1 MTKQTSKI
9 STPLTPKRCAVYCRV
24 SSDERLD
31 QSFNSIDAQRES
43 GLSFVISQRDEGWL
57 PVQDTYEDPGYSGGN
72 MERPGLKRL
81 LADIKA
87 GKVDMVVV
95 YKIDRLSRS
104 LADFAKM
111 VEVFDK
117 HQVSFSSVTQQINSA
132 TSTGRLML
140 NMLLSFAQFEREVT
154 GERIRDKIAASKR
167 KGLWMGGP
175 VPLGYRV
182 ENRQLLID
190 PVEAETV
197 KWIYDAYACT
207 GSTTL
212 MVRQM
217 KEQGRLTKTGR
228 HFCKQSLYKVLHNR
242 VYLGLLPHKGQF
254 FAGAHQPLI
263 DQAQWDSVQKMKERD
278 QADKVQAIW
287 AKKARTDFLLRG
299 LVYSPEGDLY
309 LPMATQKKSG
319 KVYRYYVH
327 NRKMHSGASQS
338 AIPNQPA
345 EPVENAVTEQVLD
358 FLRSGTML
366 GKYWHRIQAINP
378 GIPEAQAVVL
388 ILQRTATIWDS
399 YFDPIKRNIIRSL
412 VERVTLHDDDTV
424 EINWRTEGWLSL
436 LETMKPGSVG
446 SEQLAMEMPT

>member
-1 MTKQTSKI
+1 MNMPM
-9 STPLTPKRCAVYCRV
+9 STPMPKRCAVYCRV

-43 GLSFVISQRDEGWL
+43 GLSFVMSQRAEGWT

-81 LADIKA
+81 MADIKA
-87 GKVDMVVV
+87 GRIDMVVV

-154 GERIRDKIAASKR
+154 GERIRDRIAASKR
-167 KGLWMGGP
+167 KGMWMGGC

-182 ENRQLLID
+182 ENRLLLID
-190 PVEAETV
+190 PEEAETV
-197 KWIYDAYACT
+197 NWIFDTYAST
-207 GSTTL
+207 GSTTQ
-212 MVRQM
+212 MVQQM
-217 KEQGRLTKTGR
+217 KEQNLLTKTGR
-228 HFCKQSLYKVLHNR
+228 HFYKQSLYKILQNR
-242 VYLGLLPHKGQF
+242 VYLGMLAHKGQY

-263 DQAQWDSVQKMKERD
+263 DQARW
-278 QADKVQAIW
+278 DKVQQLMVRTSEEKTQATW
-287 AKKARTDFLLRG
+287 SLKARTQFLLRG
-299 LVYSPEGDLY
+299 LIYSPGGDLY

-327 NRKMHSGASQS
+327 NRKMHEGASQS
-338 AIPNQPA
+338 NISNQPA
-345 EPVENAVTEQVLD
+345 EPVEQEVTRQVLD
-358 FLRSGTML
+358 FLRSGSML
-366 GKYWHRIQAINP
+366 NKYWHQIQTLNP
-378 GIPEAQAVVL
+378 GIPESQAVVL
-388 ILQRTATIWDS
+388 ILQRTAQIWDS
-399 YFDPIKRNIIRSL
+399 YFDQVKSHIIRSL
-412 VERVTLHDDDTV
+412 VERVTLHDDDTIEV
-424 EINWRTEGWLSL
+424 SWRTHEWLPL
-436 LETMKPGSVG
+436 LETMKPRTVG
-446 SEQLAMEMPT
+446 ADKLEMEMHA

>member
-1 MTKQTSKI
+1 MSMLI
-9 STPLTPKRCAVYCRV
+9 PKRCAVYCRV

-43 GLSFVISQRDEGWL
+43 GLSYVLSQRNEGWV

-81 LADIKA
+81 MADIKA

-167 KGLWMGGP
+167 KGMWMGGV

-182 ENRQLLID
+182 EDRQLLID
-190 PVEAETV
+190 PQESETV
-197 KWIYDAYACT
+197 NWIFDTYVST

-217 KEQGRLTKTGR
+217 KEQNRLTK
-228 HFCKQSLYKVLHNR
+228 
-242 VYLGLLPHKGQF
+242 
-254 FAGAHQPLI
+254 
-263 DQAQWDSVQKMKERD
+263 
-278 QADKVQAIW
+278 
-287 AKKARTDFLLRG
+287 
-299 LVYSPEGDLY
+299 
-309 LPMATQKKSG
+309 
-319 KVYRYYVH
+319 
-327 NRKMHSGASQS
+327 
-338 AIPNQPA
+338 
-345 EPVENAVTEQVLD
+345 
-358 FLRSGTML
+358 
-366 GKYWHRIQAINP
+366 
-378 GIPEAQAVVL
+378 
-388 ILQRTATIWDS
+388 
-399 YFDPIKRNIIRSL
+399 
-412 VERVTLHDDDTV
+412 
-424 EINWRTEGWLSL
+424 
-436 LETMKPGSVG
+436 
-446 SEQLAMEMPT
+446 

>member
-1 MTKQTSKI
+1 MNMSI
-9 STPLTPKRCAVYCRV
+9 PKRCAVYCRV

-43 GLSFVISQRDEGWL
+43 GLSHVISQRNEGWV

-81 LADIKA
+81 MTDIKA

-117 HQVSFSSVTQQINSA
+117 HQVSFSSVTQQINSV

-167 KGLWMGGP
+167 KGLWMGGV

-190 PVEAETV
+190 PQESETV
-197 KWIYDAYACT
+197 NWIFDTYVST

-212 MVRQM
+212 MVQQM
-217 KEQGRLTKTGR
+217 KQQNRLTKSGR
-228 HFCKQSLYKVLHNR
+228 HFCKQSLHKVLKNR
-242 VYLGLLPHKGQF
+242 VYLGMISHKGQF
-254 FAGAHQPLI
+254 YAGAHQPLV
-263 DQAQWDSVQKMKERD
+263 DQAKWDCVQQMMTRTSEAKN
-278 QADKVQAIW
+278 QATW
-287 AKKARTDFLLRG
+287 AMKARTEFLLRG
-299 LVYSPEGDLY
+299 LIYSPGGDLY

-327 NRKMHSGASQS
+327 NKKMHEGASQS
-338 AIPNQPA
+338 SIPNQPA
-345 EPVENAVTEQVLD
+345 EPLEQEVTKQVLD

-366 GKYWHRIQAINP
+366 TQYWHRIQSINP
-378 GIPEAQAVVL
+378 DIAEPQAVVL
-388 ILQRTATIWDS
+388 ILQRTAKIWDN
-399 YFDPIKRNIIRSL
+399 YFDQVKSHIIRSL
-412 VERVTLHDDDTV
+412 VERITLHEDDTV
-424 EINWRTEGWLSL
+424 EVSWRTDNWIPL
-436 LETMKPGSVG
+436 LETMKPKTVG
-446 SEQLAMEMPT
+446 AELLEMEMPA

>member
-1 MTKQTSKI
+1 MNM
-9 STPLTPKRCAVYCRV
+9 LTPKRCAVYCRV

-43 GLSFVISQRDEGWL
+43 GLSYVISQRNEGWV

-81 LADIKA
+81 MADIKA

-104 LADFAKM
+104 LTDFAKM

-167 KGLWMGGP
+167 KGLWMGGV

-182 ENRQLLID
+182 EERQLLID
-190 PVEAETV
+190 PQESETV
-197 KWIYDAYACT
+197 NWIFDTYVLT

-212 MVRQM
+212 MVQQM
-217 KEQGRLTKTGR
+217 KEQNRLTKSGR
-228 HFCKQSLYKVLHNR
+228 NFCKQSLHKVLKNR
-242 VYLGLLPHKGQF
+242 VYLGMISHKGQF
-254 FAGAHQPLI
+254 YAGAHQPLI
-263 DQAQWDSVQKMKERD
+263 DQAKWDCVQEMMARTSEAKS
-278 QADKVQAIW
+278 QATW
-287 AKKARTDFLLRG
+287 AMKARTEFLLRG
-299 LVYSPEGDLY
+299 LIYSPGGDLY

-327 NRKMHSGASQS
+327 NKKMHEGASQS
-338 AIPNQPA
+338 SIPNQPA
-345 EPVENAVTEQVLD
+345 EPLEQEVTKQVLD

-366 GKYWHRIQAINP
+366 NQYWHRIQSINP
-378 GIPEAQAVVL
+378 GIPEPQAVVL
-388 ILQRTATIWDS
+388 ILQRTAKIWDN
-399 YFDPIKRNIIRSL
+399 YFDEVKSHIIRSL
-412 VERVTLHDDDTV
+412 VERITLHEDDTV
-424 EINWRTEGWLSL
+424 EVSWRTDNWIPL
-436 LETMKPGSVG
+436 LETMKPKTTGA
-446 SEQLAMEMPT
+446 EMLELEMPA